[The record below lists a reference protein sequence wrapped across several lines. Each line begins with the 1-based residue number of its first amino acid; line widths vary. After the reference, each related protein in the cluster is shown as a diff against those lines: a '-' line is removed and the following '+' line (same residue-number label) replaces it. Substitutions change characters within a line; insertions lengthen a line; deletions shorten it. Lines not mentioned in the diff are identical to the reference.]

1 MLRDEAEREAD
12 RRNRED
18 PDRDRFEFY
27 PFDESAGLA
36 PDAWDVAARL
46 RQGRRADRPATAAAT
61 ARLAEPPVAFEE
73 APAPSLPEETAA
85 YAPLFEEEVAYQEPV
100 AYEEEFVHEEPAPAP
115 RRRLRLPRRAPR
127 EADED
132 RPGLF
137 VRLVGAVVVL
147 AGVVWIGMVGALAV
161 FLGPEDVTS
170 FAVYIAAGILG
181 LFAMALGV
189 AIRRS

>member
-18 PDRDRFEFY
+18 PDRERFEFY

-46 RQGRRADRPATAAAT
+46 RQGPRADRPATAAAS
-61 ARLAEPPVAFEE
+61 ARLAEHPVAYEE
-73 APAPSLPEETAA
+73 PPAQLEETAA
-85 YAPLFEEEVAYQEPV
+85 YAPVFEEEAALHDVYDEAV
-100 AYEEEFVHEEPAPAP
+100 LYEEEVVPEEPAAP
-115 RRRLRLPRRAPR
+115 
-127 EADED
+127 EED

-147 AGVVWIGMVGALAV
+147 SGVVWIGMVVALAV

-170 FAVYIAAGILG
+170 FAVYIAAGVVGVL
-181 LFAMALGV
+181 AMALGV